1 MPADAQIRITAENQT
16 PQAFRQVDQSLKSL
30 DQQTR
35 AVQSS
40 TRQSAAALGL
50 LDDEAKQAAVGVTN
64 LGRSVFRTSA
74 EAKKFGGVFSRPER
88 TAARG
93 EWTLYAKTNETV
105 EQLGRTFQRTGKNAG
120 LLGRGLTR
128 ASGGANILTR
138 SVGSLG
144 GVLGALSIAAVT
156 REIGR
161 FGITSVQTAGRI
173 DQIRRAMTNIE
184 GSAEAA
190 QVRFESLIQVA
201 NRPGLQLEALTRFSN
216 RLSAM
221 GVAGEDVDKILLG
234 TGQTIVSLGGTA
246 ASAELAMEQLV
257 QAFGSGTV
265 DMRDFQH
272 SDSANS

>member
-50 LDDEAKQAAVGVTN
+50 FDDEAKQAAIGVTS
-64 LGRSVFRTSA
+64 LGRSVFNTSN
-74 EAKKFGGVFSRPER
+74 EARKFGGVYRSIDGRLRESNGRFVKGRE
-88 TAARG
+88 A
-93 EWTLYAKTNETV
+93 V
-105 EQLGRTFQRTGKNAG
+105 DQLGRSFQRTGKNAG

-156 REIGR
+156 HEIGR
-161 FGITSVQTAGRI
+161 FWDYECPDCGTHRPDPARDDQHRGECGSRSSSLREFDSGGKSPRLAAGGF
-173 DQIRRAMTNIE
+173 DALFQPTFCDGCGWRRC
-184 GSAEAA
+184 
-190 QVRFESLIQVA
+190 
-201 NRPGLQLEALTRFSN
+201 
-216 RLSAM
+216 
-221 GVAGEDVDKILLG
+221 
-234 TGQTIVSLGGTA
+234 
-246 ASAELAMEQLV
+246 
-257 QAFGSGTV
+257 
-265 DMRDFQH
+265 
-272 SDSANS
+272 

>member
-1 MPADAQIRITAENQT
+1 M
-16 PQAFRQVDQSLKSL
+16 
-30 DQQTR
+30 
-35 AVQSS
+35 QSS

-64 LGRSVFRTSA
+64 LGRAIFRSSA
-74 EAKKFGGVFSRPER
+74 EAKKFGGVYRSIDGRLRESNGRFVKGRE
-88 TAARG
+88 A
-93 EWTLYAKTNETV
+93 V
-105 EQLGRTFQRTGKNAG
+105 DQLGRSFQRTGKNAG

-184 GSAEAA
+184 GSS
-190 QVRFESLIQVA
+190 SLPHHRDRKSQYRVHSHVFGISQEC
-201 NRPGLQLEALTRFSN
+201 RGQS
-216 RLSAM
+216 LS
-221 GVAGEDVDKILLG
+221 
-234 TGQTIVSLGGTA
+234 
-246 ASAELAMEQLV
+246 
-257 QAFGSGTV
+257 
-265 DMRDFQH
+265 
-272 SDSANS
+272 